1 MEMKIGAYYQLSSSF
16 SSGGSVSA
24 RRNAYTNSAKTQ
36 STNADTFTK
45 SLSPS
50 SDNDVFLSG
59 LNTSDKM
66 REQLR
71 TFSKNVKNA
80 KQLEPLFPKIETDT
94 NEGKTKFNFELIS
107 ISEKSL
113 NESIPKRL
121 EKAGVPKDVTF
132 EFDYSFKPNFSKI
145 GIEITK
151 ISDENYREA
160 VNKVLEDVSGPFTVI
175 SLASRVMNG
184 YASSL
189 YYPCVSSALN
199 RRFGQDMDDFYIDEN
214 GNLGGINKK
223 LQTALNNARS
233 AEKSGEFFS
242 ISDKFGFTAN
252 SADNVVDV
260 IKRLVSEKNAV
271 TPNVSHMGYDGE
283 QIYTNDGEFK
293 FGKDFDPNLFGEE
306 KYVMRGTMALF
317 MSFYGHT
324 GLWAENYEKFY

>member
-1 MEMKIGAYYQLSSSF
+1 METQIGTHYQFRSSF

-45 SLSPS
+45 SS
-50 SDNDVFLSG
+50 SYDDLSG
-59 LNTSDKM
+59 LDRSDEM
-66 REQLR
+66 REKLR
-71 TFSKNVKNA
+71 EFTKNIKNA
-80 KQLEPLFPKIETDT
+80 KPLEPLFPKIETDT
-94 NEGKTKFNFELIS
+94 NEGKTKFNFEWIS
-107 ISEKSL
+107 MSEKSL

-132 EFDYSFKPNFSKI
+132 EFDYSFKTNFSKI

-175 SLASRVMNG
+175 SCASRVMNG

-189 YYPCVSSALN
+189 YYPCISSTLN

-223 LQTALNNARS
+223 LQTALNNARN
-233 AEKSGEFFS
+233 AEKSGGFFS
-242 ISDKFGFTAN
+242 IVETFGFSAN

-260 IKRLVSEKNAV
+260 IKRLVSEKNV
-271 TPNVSHMGYDGE
+271 ITPNISHMGYDGE

-306 KYVMRGTMALF
+306 KYIMRGPMALF

-324 GLWAENYEKFY
+324 GLWAANYEKFN

>member
-1 MEMKIGAYYQLSSSF
+1 METKIGTHYQFRSSF

-24 RRNAYTNSAKTQ
+24 RRNVYTNSAKTQ

-94 NEGKTKFNFELIS
+94 NEGKTKFNFEWIS
-107 ISEKSL
+107 MSEKSL

-132 EFDYSFKPNFSKI
+132 EFDYSFKTNFSKI
-145 GIEITK
+145 GIEITE

-189 YYPCVSSALN
+189 YYPCMSNTLN
-199 RRFGQDMDDFYIDEN
+199 RRFGQNMDDFYIDEN

-223 LQTALNNARS
+223 LQTALNNARN
-233 AEKSGEFFS
+233 AEKRGEYFS
-242 ISDKFGFTAN
+242 IVETFGFSAK
-252 SADNVVDV
+252 SADNIVNI

-271 TPNVSHMGYDGE
+271 TPNISHMGYDGE
-283 QIYTNDGEFK
+283 QLYTNDGEFR
-293 FGKDFDPNLFGEE
+293 FGKDFDPNLFDEE
-306 KYVMRGTMALF
+306 KYIMRGPMALF
-317 MSFYGHT
+317 MSFYGNI
-324 GLWAENYEKFY
+324 GLWAENCEK